1 MIFITIKDF
10 HAAYNHIQT
19 IAYIQIKLTYN
30 KSDQEMKT
38 KKQELTGESKQAQ
51 IFKLLTHPVRI
62 AILQILGKE
71 EACVCHLEAALGFK
85 QAYLSQ
91 QLAVLREGGLISDRK
106 DGWNVYYRLEDRQ
119 ILLIIDS
126 MRLMTNESTD
136 NLQESP
142 EACPCPKCNP
152 VN

>member
-1 MIFITIKDF
+1 
-10 HAAYNHIQT
+10 
-19 IAYIQIKLTYN
+19 
-30 KSDQEMKT
+30 MKT